1 LKNIALSSKDS
12 KVRDVWLITGKELIM
27 SLLEKL
33 VKIKTVCG
41 MTSRVNRLGLKQ
53 AISKRVLF
61 FFLATPFYCGV

>member
-41 MTSRVNRLGLKQ
+41 MTSRVNRLGLK
-53 AISKRVLF
+53 
-61 FFLATPFYCGV
+61 